1 MTAIAQTAIL
11 AMIRKLLFFQPIL
24 SYPSFNPFRQYQGT
38 KQAQKQS
45 KIMLRYLNLQIK
57 FKFIQGLFLAI
68 ALIAL
73 VDQKTSLKLFC
84 LKYP

>member
-1 MTAIAQTAIL
+1 
-11 AMIRKLLFFQPIL
+11 
-24 SYPSFNPFRQYQGT
+24 
-38 KQAQKQS
+38 
-45 KIMLRYLNLQIK
+45 MLRYLNLEIK
-57 FKFIQGLFLAI
+57 FKFIQGLLLAI